1 MTSGT
6 FGNSPRNVARGPGW
20 VTFDLSLQREIR
32 FTPRFN
38 ATLRWDIFNVFNR
51 ANFGLPERN
60 ITAATAGVIS
70 TLAGDPRVMQLSV
83 RVAFLGTEERR
94 DQSGTRQPPL
104 ELRRSTEAFGDRRKA
119 SSTARRIAK
128 VLFQRILRDRRSL
141 ASIRVGPQGRLLYS
155 EPMTAAKPIAGD
167 YASDVVGLGANSVD
181 YVHLLPGYPQPFG
194 SYAKMKIERQ
204 EVLCGGQTATAMCA
218 CARLGLR
225 ARYAGVTGTDENGRR
240 VRNELKRRGID
251 LTDVIIRDAQNQFA
265 VILVDE
271 TNGDRIVLWDRDERL
286 MMRDR
291 DMPVEAI
298 ASTRVLHV
306 DDVDQDAAIRA
317 AEIARESWGDDD
329 ERYRSADGSHGRT
342 DGGGIDSDLRAARP
356 DPSERYQ
363 RSRTVAA
370 GAASAASPNCSA

>member
-1 MTSGT
+1 
-6 FGNSPRNVARGPGW
+6 
-20 VTFDLSLQREIR
+20 
-32 FTPRFN
+32 
-38 ATLRWDIFNVFNR
+38 
-51 ANFGLPERN
+51 
-60 ITAATAGVIS
+60 
-70 TLAGDPRVMQLSV
+70 
-83 RVAFLGTEERR
+83 
-94 DQSGTRQPPL
+94 
-104 ELRRSTEAFGDRRKA
+104 
-119 SSTARRIAK
+119 
-128 VLFQRILRDRRSL
+128 
-141 ASIRVGPQGRLLYS
+141 
-155 EPMTAAKPIAGD
+155 MTAAKPIAGD

-291 DMPVEAI
+291 DTPVEAI

-306 DDVDQDAAIRA
+306 DDVDQEAAIRA
-317 AEIARESWGDDD
+317 AEIARGHEVTTTSDIDRLTDRTGELVAAVSIPIFAQHVPTHLSGTNDPEQALQALRQPHHQMLCVTLGEQGAIALDANGFHVAPAFQVEAVDTTGAGDVFRAGFIYAWLRGWSTDD
-329 ERYRSADGSHGRT
+329 ILRFANAAAAVSCTRLGAL
-342 DGGGIDSDLRAARP
+342 GGI
-356 DPSERYQ
+356 PSLDEVEAL
-363 RSRTVAA
+363 SASGKIRT
-370 GAASAASPNCSA
+370 